1 MSLQPLGPLMLL
13 AAAAL
18 LQALPAAAERE
29 IPDYSMPGGVSGNV
43 FEKTSV
49 GSGPVRFPSTDSYA
63 MPVLSTDPIGNSYA
77 RSCVVSHA
85 PVIGVSCN

>member
-13 AAAAL
+13 AAAAA

-63 MPVLSTDPIGNSYA
+63 MPVLSIDPNGNSYA